1 MLVDDRELTE
11 RAARI
16 GALLDDIESFPDPE
30 MQARASEIVQGLL
43 ILYGEGLARML
54 SLIEDE
60 GGSESAPILRAFAQD
75 ELISHLL
82 LLHDLHPLDL
92 ETRVLGALDDV
103 RPYLESHGGNVDLP
117 GVEDGVARLKLQGS
131 CSGCPASPGTLKLA
145 IEGATNEAAP
155 DPA

>member
-54 SLIEDE
+54 SLRILAPSSL
-60 GGSESAPILRAFAQD
+60 SELVMMASFFGDGPVNTPF
-75 ELISHLL
+75 
-82 LLHDLHPLDL
+82 
-92 ETRVLGALDDV
+92 
-103 RPYLESHGGNVDLP
+103 
-117 GVEDGVARLKLQGS
+117 VEKSVS
-131 CSGCPASPGTLKLA
+131 SP
-145 IEGATNEAAP
+145 
-155 DPA
+155 